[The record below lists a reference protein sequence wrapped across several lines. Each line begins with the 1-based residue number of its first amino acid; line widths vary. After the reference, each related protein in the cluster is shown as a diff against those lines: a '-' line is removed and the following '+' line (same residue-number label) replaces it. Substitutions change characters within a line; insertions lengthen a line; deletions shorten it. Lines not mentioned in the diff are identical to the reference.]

1 MSDFLY
7 DINTIPVVHN
17 SPDNLQLSAFRNLV
31 KLTDGGNSNIYT
43 SFYTEVN
50 ANVVIK
56 VIKQEKMHDVM
67 VINEFE
73 LEYQLLIRLD
83 HPNII
88 KTYGR
93 GVTADKRFIVLEYL
107 EGGTMQKV
115 LETKSNER
123 RNIFGRTSRFTYE
136 EVLQQGIQLADALN
150 YLHSKVVINKA
161 CIIHRD
167 LKPDNIGYSSDGTL
181 KLRDFGLSTCVRT
194 RTNDFET
201 YAMAGFTGSLRYMAP
216 EVVRS
221 EAYTEKVDVYGF
233 GLLLY
238 QLITNKLPYNGM
250 NKETLIEQVINNN
263 QRPKIRQY
271 IPSPFF
277 DLLTLCWHHD
287 PNIRPSFEV
296 IMTELVALSL
306 PTVD

>member
-1 MSDFLY
+1 MHGCS
-7 DINTIPVVHN
+7 
-17 SPDNLQLSAFRNLV
+17 LSSA
-31 KLTDGGNSNIYT
+31 IYIIL
-43 SFYTEVN
+43 SFMKCT
-50 ANVVIK
+50 
-56 VIKQEKMHDVM
+56 
-67 VINEFE
+67 
-73 LEYQLLIRLD
+73 
-83 HPNII
+83 
-88 KTYGR
+88 
-93 GVTADKRFIVLEYL
+93 
-107 EGGTMQKV
+107 
-115 LETKSNER
+115 
-123 RNIFGRTSRFTYE
+123 
-136 EVLQQGIQLADALN
+136 
-150 YLHSKVVINKA
+150 
-161 CIIHRD
+161 D

-250 NKETLIEQVINNN
+250 NKETLIEQVTNNN

-277 DLLTLCWHHD
+277 DLLTLCWHRD

-296 IMTELVALSL
+296 ILTELIVLSSQMGVH
-306 PTVD
+306 THNSGNVTIDHAGGGDHSRWSICQIC

>member
-1 MSDFLY
+1 MSDFSY
-7 DINTIPVVHN
+7 DIITIPVVNN
-17 SPDNLQLSAFRNLV
+17 SRNDLQLSAFRNLV

-136 EVLQQGIQLADALN
+136 EVLQQGLQLADALN

-161 CIIHRD
+161 CIIHR
-167 LKPDNIGYSSDGTL
+167 GTICMVAL
-181 KLRDFGLSTCVRT
+181 
-194 RTNDFET
+194 
-201 YAMAGFTGSLRYMAP
+201 Y
-216 EVVRS
+216 
-221 EAYTEKVDVYGF
+221 
-233 GLLLY
+233 LLLS
-238 QLITNKLPYNGM
+238 I
-250 NKETLIEQVINNN
+250 
-263 QRPKIRQY
+263 
-271 IPSPFF
+271 
-277 DLLTLCWHHD
+277 
-287 PNIRPSFEV
+287 
-296 IMTELVALSL
+296 
-306 PTVD
+306 